1 MRYLPNVLLV
11 LSLPAG
17 FIGYAVGV
25 QVISGMSLPK
35 QLQDVLVV
43 FAPLFLAA
51 LFMMPFAIPF
61 FDRKAKQ
68 DLAAYRASQG
78 GTTDDPGEDEGGT
91 GRPTTRG

>member
-25 QVISGMSLPK
+25 QVISAMSLPK
-35 QLQDVLVV
+35 QIQDVLTV

-51 LFMMPFAIPF
+51 LFMMPFVIPF
-61 FDRKAKQ
+61 FDRKAKR
-68 DLAAYRASQG
+68 DLAAYRLSQG
-78 GTTDDPGEDEGGT
+78 RSEDDDGDDEGGT
-91 GRPTTRG
+91 GRPPTRD